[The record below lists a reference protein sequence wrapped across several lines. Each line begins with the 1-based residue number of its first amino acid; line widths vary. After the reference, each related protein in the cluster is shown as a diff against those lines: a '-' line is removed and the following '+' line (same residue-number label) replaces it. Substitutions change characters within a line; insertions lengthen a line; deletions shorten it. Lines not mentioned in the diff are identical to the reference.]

1 MPVYFIHG
9 FRWPR
14 PAIRIHIILH
24 NLEDSAAEWLVAPGT
39 TREMLENFN
48 SLYPESM
55 EHLQHLRFVEQYD
68 PNDTTAGSGSQ
79 PYAYVADV
87 VEEIKLG
94 VDIDDI
100 RGKGVPND
108 QWASLMELRDKLAPE
123 EKVAWYIVVCGDEER
138 WAPTT
143 AELAQQE
150 ETMLPASYQEPER
163 ESRQLDSYN
172 VGRNICRATTNKPLT
187 SQQGQQG
194 QQSQSPQGEQ
204 PKGIKKLFSSVARRK
219 R

>member
-14 PAIRIHIILH
+14 PLIRIHIILH

-39 TREMLENFN
+39 TREMLDNFHE
-48 SLYPESM
+48 LYPESM
-55 EHLQHLRFVEQYD
+55 EHLAHLRFVEQYD
-68 PNDTTAGSGSQ
+68 PNDTSAGSGSQ

-87 VEEIKLG
+87 VEEVKLG
-94 VDIDDI
+94 VDIDEI

-138 WAPTT
+138 WAPTP
-143 AELAQQE
+143 AELAGQSQPVVQE
-150 ETMLPASYQEPER
+150 LPYREPER
-163 ESRQLDSYN
+163 QTRRDTERQTHKGTERQTSTRETERQTRRSVAEN
-172 VGRNICRATTNKPLT
+172 VGDVRSK
-187 SQQGQQG
+187 
-194 QQSQSPQGEQ
+194 SPEMHT
-204 PKGIKKLFSSVARRK
+204 VR
-219 R
+219 

>member
-14 PAIRIHIILH
+14 ALIRIHIILH

-39 TREMLENFN
+39 TREMLGNFHE
-48 SLYPESM
+48 LYPESM
-55 EHLQHLRFVEQYD
+55 EHLKHLRFVEQYD
-68 PNDTTAGSGSQ
+68 PNDTSAGSGSQ

-87 VEEIKLG
+87 VEEVKLG

-143 AELAQQE
+143 GELAGQAHAVQE
-150 ETMLPASYQEPER
+150 LPYR
-163 ESRQLDSYN
+163 ESESERQTRRSVAEN
-172 VGRNICRATTNKPLT
+172 VGYRTVEQCMLKGHSLTAAGPTEPVAERGAT
-187 SQQGQQG
+187 
-194 QQSQSPQGEQ
+194 
-204 PKGIKKLFSSVARRK
+204 KGH
-219 R
+219 

>member
-39 TREMLENFN
+39 TREMLDNFN
-48 SLYPESM
+48 TLYPESM

-68 PNDTTAGSGSQ
+68 PNDTSAGSGSQ

-87 VEEIKLG
+87 VEEVKLG

-150 ETMLPASYQEPER
+150 ERVLPVAYQEPER
-163 ESRQLDSYN
+163 QSRQVDSYSA
-172 VGRNICRATTNKPLT
+172 VRSTSHTVPIKPLT
-187 SQQGQQG
+187 EPQGQPN
-194 QQSQSPQGEQ
+194 QSPQGEQ
-204 PKGIKKLFSSVARRK
+204 PRGIKKLFSSVARRK

>member
-1 MPVYFIHG
+1 
-9 FRWPR
+9 
-14 PAIRIHIILH
+14 
-24 NLEDSAAEWLVAPGT
+24 
-39 TREMLENFN
+39 MLENFQT
-48 SLYPESM
+48 LYPESM

-87 VEEIKLG
+87 VEEVKLG

-100 RGKGVPND
+100 RGKGVSND

-150 ETMLPASYQEPER
+150 ETMMPAAYQEPER
-163 ESRQLDSYN
+163 QSRQLDNPN
-172 VGRNICRATTNKPLT
+172 VGSAKVHVVLGEALTT
-187 SQQGQQG
+187 SQGQQN
-194 QQSQSPQGEQ
+194 QFPQSEQ
-204 PKGIKKLFSSVARRK
+204 PKGIKKLFNSVARR
-219 R
+219 RR

>member
-14 PAIRIHIILH
+14 ALIRIHIILH

-39 TREMLENFN
+39 TREMLGNFHE
-48 SLYPESM
+48 LYPESM
-55 EHLQHLRFVEQYD
+55 EHLKHLRFVEQYD
-68 PNDTTAGSGSQ
+68 PNDTSAGSGSQ

-87 VEEIKLG
+87 VEEVKLG

-143 AELAQQE
+143 GELAGQAHAVQE
-150 ETMLPASYQEPER
+150 LPYR
-163 ESRQLDSYN
+163 ESENERQTRRSVAEN
-172 VGRNICRATTNKPLT
+172 VGYRTVEQCMLKGHSLTAAGPTEPVAERGAT
-187 SQQGQQG
+187 
-194 QQSQSPQGEQ
+194 
-204 PKGIKKLFSSVARRK
+204 KGH
-219 R
+219 